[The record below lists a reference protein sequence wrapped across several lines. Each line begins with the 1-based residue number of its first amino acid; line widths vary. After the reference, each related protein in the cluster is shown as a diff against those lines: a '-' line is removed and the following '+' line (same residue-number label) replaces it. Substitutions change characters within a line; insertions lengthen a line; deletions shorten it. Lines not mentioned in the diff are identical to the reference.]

1 MPGLIGLIRLI
12 GLVGLIRLIGQIG
25 LKRQGQLMSLIC
37 FGVVI
42 SNDVKL
48 RCSRLWVNE
57 DGR

>member
-1 MPGLIGLIRLI
+1 MPGLIGLIRQ
-12 GLVGLIRLIGQIG
+12 IRLIGQIG
-25 LKRQGQLMSLIC
+25 LIRQGQLMSLIC